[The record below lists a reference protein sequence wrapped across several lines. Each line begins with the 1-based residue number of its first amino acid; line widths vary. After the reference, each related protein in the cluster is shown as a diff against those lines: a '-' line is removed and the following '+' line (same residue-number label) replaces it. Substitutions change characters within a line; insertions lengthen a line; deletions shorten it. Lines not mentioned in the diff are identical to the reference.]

1 MYFIVEGELEV
12 EVSPQPVILRNG
24 NFFGEMAL
32 IGHGDRTATVTA
44 ATPCQLLSLQALD
57 LAHFLDNNPELR
69 ETLSR
74 VDDERRQATQAE
86 AKDPP
91 IATDGV
97 VDVDS
102 RRVAGSG
109 R

>member
-12 EVSPQPVILRNG
+12 DVSPQPVILRNG

-32 IGHGDRTATVTA
+32 IAHGDRTATVTA

-57 LAHFLDNNPELR
+57 LANFLDNNPELR

-74 VDDERRQATQAE
+74 VDDERRQATQSDAPS
-86 AKDPP
+86 DT
-91 IATDGV
+91 TDGV

-102 RRVAGSG
+102 RRAAGSG